1 MNRKNISYHK
11 EGGWLGYTA
20 TYTIHFASIL
30 PILAY
35 KHNIQLIP
43 KYLHICSVW
52 TSYISSSP
60 NLKWYYVNMSLQLPP
75 ANITTMWYGGTGT
88 YLWRYCRCHH
98 NKIFYFLTL
107 IETQIFWYSC
117 ETEASHLTFR
127 DTSDR
132 AKNLTFSKTFLEAH
146 KIKFDSCNFLKII
159 KVINFLLAKL
169 KTITKCFISVSFLI
183 LGHEAIQV
191 AIIKN
196 KFVLLLASTLHYWN
210 KYFIY
215 FPSECEFQFE
225 DKRLPISCHASLLS
239 QTPLN
244 AGKYLILKADWWKGE
259 AYLESRS
266 SHWTHPQHLSKDQI
280 ICCL

>member
-1 MNRKNISYHK
+1 MNIRRRRIQASSYCWYWSCRCHLRVLCRLILYQYQNWGTLLTHQNIGDRVTVLAAVLGRAGESMNRKNISYHK

-98 NKIFYFLTL
+98 NKIFYF
-107 IETQIFWYSC
+107 
-117 ETEASHLTFR
+117 
-127 DTSDR
+127 
-132 AKNLTFSKTFLEAH
+132 
-146 KIKFDSCNFLKII
+146 
-159 KVINFLLAKL
+159 
-169 KTITKCFISVSFLI
+169 
-183 LGHEAIQV
+183 
-191 AIIKN
+191 
-196 KFVLLLASTLHYWN
+196 
-210 KYFIY
+210 
-215 FPSECEFQFE
+215 
-225 DKRLPISCHASLLS
+225 
-239 QTPLN
+239 
-244 AGKYLILKADWWKGE
+244 
-259 AYLESRS
+259 
-266 SHWTHPQHLSKDQI
+266 
-280 ICCL
+280 

>member
-1 MNRKNISYHK
+1 MPVPSQRICVDWSMINIKIEEPYSLTRILAIESLCWRRSWGGQERSMNRKNISYHK

-98 NKIFYFLTL
+98 NKIFYF
-107 IETQIFWYSC
+107 
-117 ETEASHLTFR
+117 
-127 DTSDR
+127 
-132 AKNLTFSKTFLEAH
+132 
-146 KIKFDSCNFLKII
+146 
-159 KVINFLLAKL
+159 
-169 KTITKCFISVSFLI
+169 
-183 LGHEAIQV
+183 
-191 AIIKN
+191 
-196 KFVLLLASTLHYWN
+196 
-210 KYFIY
+210 
-215 FPSECEFQFE
+215 
-225 DKRLPISCHASLLS
+225 
-239 QTPLN
+239 
-244 AGKYLILKADWWKGE
+244 
-259 AYLESRS
+259 
-266 SHWTHPQHLSKDQI
+266 
-280 ICCL
+280 